1 MLRFGQEL
9 FLSYLDVHWKGLEI
23 RHHILIKKWKPG
35 FLPMVC
41 YNSVIPSKVSGR
53 NSLNLHLHLIYEAL
67 PAKFSEK
74 EKNIKV
80 LIKSH

>member
-35 FLPMVC
+35 FVPMVC
-41 YNSVIPSKVSGR
+41 YNSV
-53 NSLNLHLHLIYEAL
+53 N
-67 PAKFSEK
+67 
-74 EKNIKV
+74 
-80 LIKSH
+80 